1 LEVGAELGSPKNPP
15 WRRGS
20 LFFFSHP
27 DGGPY
32 SLCPILLDP
41 RPVSSENINQ
51 RTMRV
56 LAFILSLAG
65 TAYQVAAQ
73 SHPEASTSAVILDAN
88 GNQAALGKK

>member
-1 LEVGAELGSPKNPP
+1 
-15 WRRGS
+15 
-20 LFFFSHP
+20 
-27 DGGPY
+27 
-32 SLCPILLDP
+32 
-41 RPVSSENINQ
+41 VSSENINQ